1 MEEASDFFS
10 AFLDMGF
17 DGVFGDGEQVCDFA
31 DGEAL
36 EAMQF
41 KYALLGR
48 SQLIGEQVN
57 GAKGEFG
64 FIGLLVFMAGAQPV
78 VIR

>member
-1 MEEASDFFS
+1 MEEASNFFS

-17 DGVFGDGEQVCDFA
+17 DGVFGDGEQCCDFA

-41 KYALLGR
+41 ENAFWGR
-48 SQLIGEQVN
+48 SQL
-57 GAKGEFG
+57 F
-64 FIGLLVFMAGAQPV
+64 
-78 VIR
+78 R